1 HAGRPV
7 SFATVK
13 TRALLFDFDGV
24 LVNTEPLHMQSW
36 LRTLHSLSIS
46 FGEKDYNERYIGLND
61 RDFLAKVLRE
71 NNRPASPTVS
81 KNLIGE
87 KEEETRRHLIEKIPV
102 MPGADDFIKRA
113 SQKYAMAI
121 VTGALKQEVFFI
133 LDQLRWRDYFLTV
146 VTADD
151 VTKGKPDPEGYL
163 KAFEFLRTH
172 KKWDQPLEKKDCF
185 IYEDSATG
193 LEAAR
198 RSGIP
203 FQQVFN
209 GFTGVELP

>member
-1 HAGRPV
+1 M
-7 SFATVK
+7 K

-36 LRTLHSLSIS
+36 LHTLHSLDIS

-71 NNRPASPTVS
+71 NNRPASEAVS
-81 KNLIGE
+81 ENLIDE
-87 KEEETRRHLIEKIPV
+87 KAEETRRHLIKQIPV
-102 MPGADDFIKRA
+102 MPGADDFIRRA
-113 SQKYAMAI
+113 AQTCAMVI

-133 LDQLRWRDYFLTV
+133 LDQLQWRDYFLTV

-151 VTKGKPDPEGYL
+151 VAKGKPDPEGYL

-172 KKWDQPLEKKDCF
+172 KKWDRPLE
-185 IYEDSATG
+185 
-193 LEAAR
+193 
-198 RSGIP
+198 
-203 FQQVFN
+203 
-209 GFTGVELP
+209 